1 MSDPF
6 DITLERKL
14 ESNGD
19 GAAAGV
25 SEVRRI
31 ELITGAGRRR
41 RWSKADKARIVVES
55 LAARLR
61 SASGRR
67 AAAPAFRRDGSL

>member
-1 MSDPF
+1 MPSMSDHF

-19 GAAAGV
+19 GAAVGV

-31 ELITGAGRRR
+31 ELITGTWQHEAWPLSPTGC
-41 RWSKADKARIVVES
+41 
-55 LAARLR
+55 
-61 SASGRR
+61 
-67 AAAPAFRRDGSL
+67 